1 MPDSQFT
8 WNFNALFLFKF
19 QSEMKPEQSNENRL
33 DGTVLQ
39 QVSEHQNNMNI
50 GMMDMGMSMMMSSNT
65 QQQITSVPMDNSGS
79 SVQNV
84 QPVAGP
90 STQTTHDQITQNQT
104 DAPTQQEDEEESSE
118 EEDNSDDECEGDEGT
133 FSRRLSYFLTRKSV
147 ENMFPH
153 TRARARAHTH
163 THTHTRTQQ

>member
-1 MPDSQFT
+1 M
-8 WNFNALFLFKF
+8 FLFSVEF
-19 QSEMKPEQSNENRL
+19 QNGMKPEQSNENRL
-33 DGTVLQ
+33 DGTVMQ
-39 QVSEHQNNMNI
+39 QVSEHQNNMNM
-50 GMMDMGMSMMMSSNT
+50 GMMDNMGLNMPMMMSSNA

-118 EEDNSDDECEGDEGT
+118 EEDNSDDECDGDEGT
-133 FSRRLSYFLTRKSV
+133 YLCIRSFVTFVYY
-147 ENMFPH
+147 
-153 TRARARAHTH
+153 
-163 THTHTRTQQ
+163 